1 MNSKYFAGQGAPG
14 EIGRKVT
21 EGDLNDPRFYVAPT
35 GLVAAVNVALELGMP
50 LLLTG
55 EPGCGKSQLAHSV
68 AWEFDWGKPL
78 TFTVKSDTQGRDLF
92 YSYDTLGRFHSA
104 NIENQPD
111 DPYRFLH
118 LNAMG
123 KAIWRALGAEQIIKD
138 DEKLKACTKQVAFNS
153 PQSVVL
159 IDEIDKAP
167 REVPN
172 DILNEINEYG
182 FEIPELPL
190 HPKFSLKENPQ
201 DQSESKQM
209 VKPFVIITSNGER
222 ELPEAFLRRC
232 VYYHL
237 ELPPFRNESKKDKK
251 IGDITNE
258 PRKDNKADNVT
269 IEDIIKIRLGV
280 DISPSEDNKANNQKN
295 VWSAGVSFFAH
306 LRKQRLQKSPST
318 AELLSWL
325 WLLHN
330 RHNQTKNLHQTTVKD
345 IEDFLPSALVTL
357 FKHMED
363 QKRAVTLF
371 EKWLASNR

>member
-1 MNSKYFAGQGAPG
+1 MNNSINAKPYTGCGDPG
-14 EIGRKVT
+14 EIGRSVT
-21 EGDLNDPRFYVAPT
+21 EVDLIHPRFYVAPP
-35 GLVAAVNVALELGMP
+35 GLVAAVNVARELGMP

-68 AWEFDWGKPL
+68 AWEFGGGEPL
-78 TFTVKSDTQGRDLF
+78 SFTVKSDTHGRDLF
-92 YSYDTLGRFHSA
+92 YSYDTLGRFHA
-104 NIENQPD
+104 AHITNQPD

-123 KAIWRALGAEQIIKD
+123 KAIWRALGSEQVKKV
-138 DEKLKACTKQVAFNS
+138 DEKLATCIKAVAFNS

-182 FEIPELPL
+182 FEIPELPS
-190 HPKFSLKENPQ
+190 HPKFSLKKHTLEQSDAPAIQ
-201 DQSESKQM
+201 DAT
-209 VKPFVIITSNGER
+209 KPFVIITSNGER

-237 ELPPFRNESKKDKK
+237 KLTPFRNERS
-251 IGDITNE
+251 NE
-258 PRKDNKADNVT
+258 NKEDAVT
-269 IEDIIKIRLGV
+269 IEDIIRMRLGV
-280 DISPSEDNKANNQKN
+280 DIPQSEDTKPNNQKSA
-295 VWSAGVSFFAH
+295 WSAGVSFYAH
-306 LRKQRLQKSPST
+306 LRKMRLQKSPST

-330 RHNQTKNLHQTTVKD
+330 RHNQTKNLHQVTISGID
-345 IEDFLPSALVTL
+345 DFLPSAKVTL

-363 QKRAVTLF
+363 QKRADTLF